1 MEEENHMESRGG
13 HEETRFR
20 KTVEKRI
27 LTEPDGTMPI
37 SGKQRLLIAAALLA
51 AFLLCA
57 AFLAH
62 TMVKTER
69 LGVTSGDEYQLVG
82 LSGFYL
88 LFHGNVWGTPIFHW
102 ADSGNDDYFK
112 MGKLTAGEKSYAV
125 LVFGTGIKIFDGG
138 MEVTE
143 YKIDGSTA
151 PISSFVTDYDGDGN
165 DDVFL
170 LLKKRGAVYGDRLMI
185 LNFNGVKTEKTYDAS
200 FQKLNPWKVQV
211 CDVDGDGKNE
221 VSLGVYTVAKYHP
234 VYAKRPFLYYF
245 HNNKLYPKWLGSR
258 LSRPFD
264 DYVFCDLDG
273 DGLDELISVEST
285 RDGKKELNAYK
296 WTGFGF
302 ESIGVS
308 DAFDQMTALKSD
320 GKAVSAVC
328 GNRNTGTPAAFRY
341 SMGEIETEG

>member
-1 MEEENHMESRGG
+1 MESRSG
-13 HEETRFR
+13 HVEIRFR
-20 KTVEKRI
+20 KTVKKRF
-27 LTEPDGTMPI
+27 LTEPDGISLI
-37 SGKQRLLIAAALLA
+37 SGKQRFLIAAVLLA
-51 AFLLCA
+51 AVLLCMV
-57 AFLAH
+57 FLAH
-62 TMVKTER
+62 TLVKTEKLR
-69 LGVTSGDEYQLVG
+69 VASGDEYQLAG
-82 LSGFYL
+82 LSGIHL

-102 ADSGNDDYFK
+102 VDSGEDK
-112 MGKLTAGEKSYAV
+112 SIEMERLTAGGKSYAV
-125 LVFGTGIKIFDGG
+125 LIFGTGIKIFDGG
-138 MEVTE
+138 TEVTE
-143 YKIDGSTA
+143 YKIDGSTT

-170 LLKKRGAVYGDRLMI
+170 LLKKRGALYGDRLII
-185 LNFNGVKTEKTYDAS
+185 LEFNGVKTKKTYDAS

-211 CDVDGDGKNE
+211 CDVDGDGKKE

-285 RDGKKELNAYK
+285 REGKKELNAYK

-308 DAFDQMTALKSD
+308 DAFDQMVALNSD
-320 GKAVSAVC
+320 GKTVSAVC
-328 GNRNTGTPAAFRY
+328 GKQGAGTPSVFYY
-341 SMGEIETEG
+341 SRGKFETEG